1 MTDNL
6 MVYMVTQEKRGS
18 PEAEVT
24 YFASITYHLQK
35 KNNNNKKQSIALY
48 HSHFVSSLSGA
59 WCVVRDKTKR
69 LHGGPTPYE
78 FGQLLCRHER
88 CLPTKKLKQRYVTKK
103 KTTNKQTTTTAAHK
117 GERIRL
123 TCLNVK

>member
-6 MVYMVTQEKRGS
+6 MVYIVNQEKRGS
-18 PEAEVT
+18 PEAEVL

-35 KNNNNKKQSIALY
+35 KKKKKKTISR
-48 HSHFVSSLSGA
+48 SLSQPFCLITQWEG
-59 WCVVRDKTKR
+59 VVRDKTKR

-103 KTTNKQTTTTAAHK
+103 TNKQTTTTAAHK

-123 TCLNVK
+123 TCLRLI

>member
-35 KNNNNKKQSIALY
+35 KKTINR
-48 HSHFVSSLSGA
+48 SLSQPFCLITQWEG
-59 WCVVRDKTKR
+59 VVRDKTKR

-78 FGQLLCRHER
+78 FDQLLCRHER

-103 KTTNKQTTTTAAHK
+103 KKNKQTNKQQQLLPIK
-117 GERIRL
+117 VNEYD
-123 TCLNVK
+123 

>member
-6 MVYMVTQEKRGS
+6 MLYMVTQEKRGS

-35 KNNNNKKQSIALY
+35 KKTKKKTINR
-48 HSHFVSSLSGA
+48 SLSQPFCLITRWEGL
-59 WCVVRDKTKR
+59 VRDKTKR

-103 KTTNKQTTTTAAHK
+103 KKNKNKQTTTTAAHK

-123 TCLNVK
+123 TCLHLI

>member
-35 KNNNNKKQSIALY
+35 KKTINR
-48 HSHFVSSLSGA
+48 SLSQPFCLITQWEG
-59 WCVVRDKTKR
+59 VVRDKTKR

-78 FGQLLCRHER
+78 FSVNSANFCV
-88 CLPTKKLKQRYVTKK
+88 VTKCASP
-103 KTTNKQTTTTAAHK
+103 Q
-117 GERIRL
+117 RS
-123 TCLNVK
+123 

>member
-35 KNNNNKKQSIALY
+35 KKNKKQSIALY
-48 HSHFVSSLSGA
+48 HSHFVSSLSGKE
-59 WCVVRDKTKR
+59 WCVTRQNVCMAV
-69 LHGGPTPYE
+69 
-78 FGQLLCRHER
+78 QLPLNSANYCV
-88 CLPTKKLKQRYVTKK
+88 VTKG
-103 KTTNKQTTTTAAHK
+103 AAPQ
-117 GERIRL
+117 RS
-123 TCLNVK
+123 